1 VETLFTADQHV
12 EYDPIREMYL
22 WVRQGEQ
29 VSIGGGLSNI
39 DRLAVSRDLDR
50 WVALDLISVDILNQA
65 GIIEG
70 SFDYLNSI
78 KNMAVCDQDQYS
90 EAWWCKANTS
100 SRIRSA
106 WISDNSINFQWN
118 AVASHDGGVSWVP
131 YIDSATFHVDDNSM
145 RYERKYHLADP
156 NNPWMFGAV
165 SPNKDGDLGVGAL
178 YVDTETADSLE
189 RPYINFA
196 FGVL

>member
-1 VETLFTADQHV
+1 MERLFTADQHA

-29 VSIGGGLSNI
+29 VRIGGGLSNI

-70 SFDYLNSI
+70 SFDYPNSI

-90 EAWWCKANTS
+90 EARWCKANTS

-106 WISDNSINFQWN
+106 WMSDNSINFQ
-118 AVASHDGGVSWVP
+118 
-131 YIDSATFHVDDNSM
+131 
-145 RYERKYHLADP
+145 
-156 NNPWMFGAV
+156 
-165 SPNKDGDLGVGAL
+165 
-178 YVDTETADSLE
+178 
-189 RPYINFA
+189 
-196 FGVL
+196 

>member
-29 VSIGGGLSNI
+29 VRIGGGLSNI

-70 SFDYLNSI
+70 SFDYPNSI
-78 KNMAVCDQDQYS
+78 KNMAVCD
-90 EAWWCKANTS
+90 K
-100 SRIRSA
+100 
-106 WISDNSINFQWN
+106 INILKP
-118 AVASHDGGVSWVP
+118 GGVRQTLV
-131 YIDSATFHVDDNSM
+131 V
-145 RYERKYHLADP
+145 
-156 NNPWMFGAV
+156 V
-165 SPNKDGDLGVGAL
+165 LGVHGCRTIQLTFSGTQLRHTMAECPG
-178 YVDTETADSLE
+178 YDISIQQPFMWTIIVCGMKGN
-189 RPYINFA
+189 II
-196 FGVL
+196 